1 MSGNTGNLT
10 ELFSI
15 LKVEKAQTILFIYT
29 GGGPHQ
35 TQLLECTTS
44 TAVSIY
50 HLRV

>member
-10 ELFSI
+10 ELFR
-15 LKVEKAQTILFIYT
+15 VEKTQTILFICT
-29 GGGPHQ
+29 GGGPDQ

-44 TAVSIY
+44 TGVSIY